1 VQPPQLRAVGRVPCY
16 VVVWR
21 VLLGIYVAAA
31 LAALVIV
38 NADQSNAPAA
48 AGIMAA
54 ASLALGWGT
63 ASGWGAVVAWFLIP
77 LALPFGQANQHA
89 GGGDTDAIIL
99 LALVSAVVSTALIL
113 LAGGARVLY
122 ERHRPSLLAARPQRA
137 ERKRAPRVEA
147 ATPPAMADL
156 HHVEERNSTTE
167 KIGAP

>member
-1 VQPPQLRAVGRVPCY
+1 

-31 LAALVIV
+31 LVALVIV

-77 LALPFGQANQHA
+77 LALPFGQANQPA
-89 GGGDTDAIIL
+89 GGGGTDAIVL

-122 ERHRPSLLAARPQRA
+122 ERHRPYPRAARPQSA
-137 ERKRAPRVEA
+137 ERKRVPRGAAP
-147 ATPPAMADL
+147 TPPPMADL
-156 HHVEERNSTTE
+156 GQMDEHNSTTE